1 MNIKGI
7 IPALVTPFDSN
18 EKVDYGV
25 LTELVNRLID
35 QGVNGFYACGST
47 AECFLLTDDER
58 KKVMETTIKAADGR
72 VPVIAHIGNIGTEKT
87 AELAKHAEAVGASAV
102 SSVPP
107 FYYKFSF
114 DEIAGYY
121 EGIAKSVDLPLIVY
135 SIPAFSGVEITAD
148 NLKTIIDAS
157 GAKGLKYTSYNLFE
171 LEKIHRRFP
180 DLKIFNGHDEVM
192 LNALPIGIDGAIG
205 STFNV
210 MAPKYIALKKAYEA
224 GDLSTAAA
232 MQGEINDIIEVMI
245 KAGVNPS
252 IKYWLSKAGISC
264 GNCRKP
270 FASVSEE
277 NAKILDSYF
286 SRVME

>member
-1 MNIKGI
+1 MNIQGI
-7 IPALVTPFDSN
+7 IPALITPFDSN
-18 EKVDYGV
+18 DKIDYGV
-25 LTELVNRLID
+25 LKELVNRLID
-35 QGVNGFYACGST
+35 QGVGGFYACGST

-58 KKVMETTIKAADGR
+58 KKVMEETIKAADGR
-72 VPVIAHIGNIGTEKT
+72 VPVIAHIGNIGTDKT
-87 AELAKHAEAVGASAV
+87 AELAKHAESVGASAV

-107 FYYKFSF
+107 FYYKFGF
-114 DEIAGYY
+114 NEIAGYY

-180 DLKIFNGHDEVM
+180 DLKLFNGHDEVM

-224 GDLSTAAA
+224 GDMSAATV
-232 MQGEINDIIEVMI
+232 MQGEINDIIELMI
-245 KAGVNPS
+245 KCGVNQS
-252 IKYWLSKAGISC
+252 IKYWLSKAGLNC

-270 FASVSEE
+270 FAELSTEQK
-277 NAKILDSYF
+277 ALLDSYY
-286 SRVME
+286 SRVVE

>member
-1 MNIKGI
+1 MNIKDI

-18 EKVDYGV
+18 EKVDYGA
-25 LTELVNRLID
+25 LSELVNRLIA
-35 QGVNGFYACGST
+35 QGVGGFYACGST
-47 AECFLLTDDER
+47 AECFLLTEDER
-58 KKVMETTIKAADGR
+58 KKVLETVIQTADGR
-72 VPVIAHIGNIGTEKT
+72 VPVIAHVGNIGLEKT
-87 AELAKHAEAVGASAV
+87 AELAKHAQDAGAAAV

-121 EGIAKSVDLPLIVY
+121 EGIAKAVDLPLIVY

-180 DLKIFNGHDEVM
+180 ELKLYNGHDEVM

-210 MAPKYIALKKAYEA
+210 MAPKFIALKETYEK
-224 GDLSTAAA
+224 GDLKTATA
-232 MQGEINDIIEVMI
+232 MQGEINEIIEVMI

-252 IKYWLSKAGISC
+252 IKYWLGKSGIHC

-270 FASVSEE
+270 FAPVSAE
-277 NAKILDSYF
+277 NAKLLDAYYSK
-286 SRVME
+286 VMG

>member
-7 IPALVTPFDSN
+7 IPALVTPFDSS
-18 EKVDYGV
+18 EKVDYGM
-25 LTELVNRLID
+25 LSELVNRLID
-35 QGVNGFYACGST
+35 QGADGFYSCGST

-58 KKVMETTIKAADGR
+58 KKVMETVIKTVDGR
-72 VPVIAHIGNIGTEKT
+72 VPVIAHVGNVGTEKT
-87 AELAKHAEAVGASAV
+87 VELAKHAEAAGASAV

-114 DEIAGYY
+114 NEIAGYY
-121 EGIAKSVDLPLIVY
+121 ESIAKSVELPLIVY

-180 DLKIFNGHDEVM
+180 DLKLFNGHDEVM

-224 GDLSTAAA
+224 GELDKATA

-245 KAGVNPS
+245 KAGVNQS
-252 IKYWLSKAGISC
+252 IKYWLSKAGVNC

-270 FASVSEE
+270 FAELTAE
-277 NAKILDSYF
+277 QKEMLDSYF

>member
-18 EKVDYGV
+18 EKIDYGV
-25 LTELVNRLID
+25 LSELVNRLID
-35 QGVNGFYACGST
+35 QGVDGFYSCGST

-58 KKVMETTIKAADGR
+58 KKVMETVIKTADGR
-72 VPVIAHIGNIGTEKT
+72 VPVIAHVGNVGTEKT
-87 AELAKHAEAVGASAV
+87 VELAKHAEAAGASAV

-114 DEIAGYY
+114 NEIAGYY
-121 EGIAKSVDLPLIVY
+121 ESISKAVDLPLIVY

-180 DLKIFNGHDEVM
+180 DLKLFNGHDEVM

-224 GDLSTAAA
+224 GELAKATA
-232 MQGEINDIIEVMI
+232 MQGEINDIIELMI
-245 KAGVNPS
+245 KAGVNPA
-252 IKYWLSKAGISC
+252 IKYWLTKAGLNC

-270 FASVSEE
+270 FAELTAE
-277 NAKILDSYF
+277 QKEMLDSYF

>member
-18 EKVDYGV
+18 GKVDYGV
-25 LTELVNRLID
+25 LSELVNRLID
-35 QGVNGFYACGST
+35 QGVDGFYSCGST

-58 KKVMETTIKAADGR
+58 KKVMETVIETVDGR
-72 VPVIAHIGNIGTEKT
+72 VPVIAHVGNIGTEKT
-87 AELAKHAEAVGASAV
+87 IELAKHAEAAGASAV

-114 DEIAGYY
+114 NEIANYY
-121 EGIAKSVDLPLIVY
+121 EGIAKAVDLPMIVY

-180 DLKIFNGHDEVM
+180 DLKLFNGHDEVM

-224 GDLSTAAA
+224 GELSKATA
-232 MQGEINDIIEVMI
+232 MQGEINDIIEIMI
-245 KAGVNPS
+245 KAGVNQS
-252 IKYWLSKAGISC
+252 IKYWLSKAGLDC

-270 FASVSEE
+270 FAELTPEQKVL
-277 NAKILDSYF
+277 LDSYF

>member
-35 QGVNGFYACGST
+35 QGVDGFYACGST

-58 KKVMETTIKAADGR
+58 KKVMETTIKAANGR
-72 VPVIAHIGNIGTEKT
+72 VPVIAHIGNIGVEKT
-87 AELAKHAEAVGASAV
+87 TELAKHAESVGASAV

-114 DEIAGYY
+114 NEIAGYY
-121 EGIAKSVDLPLIVY
+121 EAIAKSVDLPLIIY

-180 DLKIFNGHDEVM
+180 ELKLFNGHDEVM

-210 MAPKYIALKKAYEA
+210 MAPKYMNMKKTYHM
-224 GDLSTAAA
+224 GDLDMASI
-232 MQGEINDIIEVMI
+232 MQGEINDIIELMI
-245 KAGVNPS
+245 KCGVNQS
-252 IKYWLSKAGISC
+252 IKYWLTKAGVNC

-270 FASVSEE
+270 FAELSADQKEL
-277 NAKILDSYF
+277 LDSYY

>member
-18 EKVDYGV
+18 EKIDYGA
-25 LTELVNRLID
+25 LSELVNRLID
-35 QGVNGFYACGST
+35 QGVGGFYACGST
-47 AECFLLTDDER
+47 AECFLMTDDER
-58 KKVMETTIKAADGR
+58 KKTMETIINTTAGR
-72 VPVIAHIGNIGTEKT
+72 VPVIAHIGNIGVGKT
-87 AELAKHAEAVGASAV
+87 AELAKHAEAAGATAV

-114 DEIAGYY
+114 NEIATYY
-121 EGIAKSVDLPLIVY
+121 EGIAKAVDLPLIVY

-157 GAKGLKYTSYNLFE
+157 GAQGLKYTSYNLFE

-180 DLKIFNGHDEVM
+180 ELKLYNGHDEVM

-210 MAPKYIALKKAYEA
+210 MAPKFIALKETYEK
-224 GDLSTAAA
+224 GDMVTATA

-252 IKYWLSKAGISC
+252 IKYWLNKAGISC
-264 GNCRKP
+264 GDCRKP
-270 FASVSEE
+270 FAPVAPE
-277 NAKILDSYF
+277 NKKLLDSYY
-286 SRVME
+286 SKVMG